1 MFTKIFEGL
10 AAMFEESRSREAEVK
25 NACLD
30 RAEAL
35 TNQAI
40 NLLKKIMIKE

>member
-35 TNQAI
+35 LVST
-40 NLLKKIMIKE
+40 LRGLKTA